1 MKSCKME
8 LAFCVTGIG
17 SIATTYQLQKVI
29 THSRPDLVI
38 QLGIAGAF
46 SDSITVGSAVAV
58 KHEIVAEMGVFE
70 ENGFKDIFE
79 LGLENKD
86 TIPYKNGLLTN
97 EHENILYSS
106 LLKFS
111 NAITVNEITTS
122 TQKINLYRNHY
133 KADIETM
140 EGAAMHFVCIMN
152 EIPFI
157 QIRGISNHIGERD
170 KKQWKIKQSMDA
182 AVVGSINVIKSL
194 EK

>member
-1 MKSCKME
+1 
-8 LAFCVTGIG
+8 
-17 SIATTYQLQKVI
+17 
-29 THSRPDLVI
+29 
-38 QLGIAGAF
+38 
-46 SDSITVGSAVAV
+46 
-58 KHEIVAEMGVFE
+58 
-70 ENGFKDIFE
+70 
-79 LGLENKD
+79 
-86 TIPYKNGLLTN
+86 
-97 EHENILYSS
+97 
-106 LLKFS
+106 LKFS